1 MAVEVLSGETLM
13 VQKKKEELKDSMT
26 ERYQEKHLDQSEKMR
41 VQI

>member
-13 VQKKKEELKDSMT
+13 AQKKKEELKDSMT
-26 ERYQEKHLDQSEKMR
+26 ERYQEKQLDQSEKMR